1 MAGKNIP
8 LRIVIHEPST
18 DKGKLELA
26 RKAAQIHADAVLHI
40 IQSSAKSQ
48 EQKKVLLDAVIEAA
62 LHPPAD

>member
-1 MAGKNIP
+1 M
-8 LRIVIHEPST
+8 IHEPST

-48 EQKKVLLDAVIEAA
+48 EQKKALLDAVIEAA

>member
-1 MAGKNIP
+1 MAGKKIP

-18 DKGKLELA
+18 DQGKLELA
-26 RKAAQIHADAVLHI
+26 RKAAQIHAVAVLHI

-48 EQKKVLLDAVIEAA
+48 EQKKALLDAVIEAA